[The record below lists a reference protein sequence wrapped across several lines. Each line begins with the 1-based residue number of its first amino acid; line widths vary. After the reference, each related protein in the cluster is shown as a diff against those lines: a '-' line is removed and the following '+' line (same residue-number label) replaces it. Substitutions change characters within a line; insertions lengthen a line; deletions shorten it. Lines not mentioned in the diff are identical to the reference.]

1 MKYIIVNVSD
11 LSSINFDDVLQA
23 DSSSL
28 RMSADRGKA
37 LLKYEGDMPS
47 SLTAYV
53 SGSIEYT
60 REEILNVMV
69 TGSEWW
75 IEDPLMSGD
84 EY

>member
-11 LSSINFDDVLQA
+11 LSSINFDDVLQT
-23 DSSSL
+23 DSGSL
-28 RMSADRGKA
+28 RMSVDRGKA

-60 REEILNVMV
+60 YEEILNVM
-69 TGSEWW
+69 TGSDWW
-75 IEDPLMSGD
+75 IEEPLGADSG
-84 EY
+84 EA

>member
-1 MKYIIVNVSD
+1 MKYVIVNVSD
-11 LSSINFDDVLQA
+11 LPSVNFNDVLQA
-23 DSSSL
+23 GSGSL

-53 SGSIEYT
+53 SGSTEYT
-60 REEILNVMV
+60 REEILNVM

-75 IEDPLMSGD
+75 IAGSDPS
-84 EY
+84 